1 MVIHTVTLQKIKQET
16 THVHVIA
23 AIKAVTTTIF
33 VKTMRMNS
41 LVLST
46 VQQEQETLDVKTQTL
61 RVLYQPLA
69 LLLAQHA
76 LLALRYVV
84 PVFLFIQTAAHQM
97 KSAQLPHPI
106 VGSASNL
113 SVKQQRTVEK
123 IRVANAGPSKSAK
136 SIALNMSA

>member
-46 VQQEQETLDVKTQTL
+46 VQQEQETLDVKIQTPL
-61 RVLYQPLA
+61 VLYQYST
-69 LLLAQHA
+69 
-76 LLALRYVV
+76 ALR
-84 PVFLFIQTAAHQM
+84 
-97 KSAQLPHPI
+97 AQSN
-106 VGSASNL
+106 VG
-113 SVKQQRTVEK
+113 
-123 IRVANAGPSKSAK
+123 P
-136 SIALNMSA
+136 